1 MKSCVLT
8 AAQSTILSAALASA
22 AHQMEYLDR
31 GLIALRSGPGEVLVS
46 WRLLGDEPADAG
58 FHVYRSDDGAAP
70 VRLTDSP
77 LTGATRYVDTA
88 AGSEQDHVYHVRAI
102 HAGVGQPISKGTTL
116 PADSPVQTYF
126 RMPLLKPA
134 DVPDDGTTAAHSFSA
149 NDASAADLD
158 GDGAYEI
165 ILKWDPSN
173 SKDNSQSGHTGR
185 VYIDA
190 YKPSGAMLWRIDLG
204 PNIRAGAHY
213 TQFIVYDF
221 DGDGKAELACRT
233 APGSVDGT
241 GSPVADP
248 AKWQN
253 AGGPARPTFSHA
265 TDYRNS
271 GGYVLSGPEFLT
283 FFDGETGAELVSTS
297 FIPFRDPDNLDH
309 SPTTTRIKTV
319 WGDNY
324 GNRIDRFL
332 AGAAYLDGTRPSL
345 LMCRGYYTRTFL
357 VAWDWRG
364 GTLTRRWVF
373 DSAAPGNSGYAG
385 QGAHS
390 LTVGDVDS
398 DGRDEIIYGA
408 CAIDDDGSGLYS
420 TGIGHGD
427 ALHLSDMDPDRPGLE
442 VWMVHETPSQYGVHG
457 SELHDAATGA
467 ILFSVPATVDIGRGV
482 AADIDPRTRGYEA
495 WSSRANLHDVDGNE
509 IVSSR
514 PSPMNFFCWWDGDLL
529 REMLDGTTVS
539 KWNWTSNNA
548 TTLLAASGVSS
559 NNTTKAT
566 PCLSA
571 DLFGDWREEIVWR
584 ESDSSAL
591 RIHTTPIPTDL
602 RLPTLMHD
610 RQYRLAI
617 AWQNVG
623 YNQPP
628 HPGFYLGDGMGTP
641 PHAEF
646 TFVTPPDAPEPVAGR
661 FPAWLAARGLDPGLD
676 PNLDHDGNG
685 MTLFAEY
692 AFDLPGPPPLRMRQ
706 DGGTLTLDLAAV
718 RDELDYRIE
727 TTTDF
732 VEWTPLLTLA
742 GEAGPRAEIALT
754 GGEPRCFYRA
764 AALSGPGAPVLTEV
778 TTTMQAEDAAFN
790 GSLDSNHT
798 GFHGSGFI
806 NSAAS
811 GSFIEWSG
819 VDGGIGGAATLT
831 FRFALGA
838 TAARTG
844 RLVINGSAQDLTFAP
859 TGAWNAWATM
869 DVPASLP
876 AGPGNTIRLETNG
889 QDLANIDEISVT
901 VFSESP

>member
-1 MKSCVLT
+1 
-8 AAQSTILSAALASA
+8 
-22 AHQMEYLDR
+22 
-31 GLIALRSGPGEVLVS
+31 
-46 WRLLGDEPADAG
+46 
-58 FHVYRSDDGAAP
+58 
-70 VRLTDSP
+70 
-77 LTGATRYVDTA
+77 
-88 AGSEQDHVYHVRAI
+88 
-102 HAGVGQPISKGTTL
+102 
-116 PADSPVQTYF
+116 
-126 RMPLLKPA
+126 
-134 DVPDDGTTAAHSFSA
+134 
-149 NDASAADLD
+149 
-158 GDGAYEI
+158 
-165 ILKWDPSN
+165 
-173 SKDNSQSGHTGR
+173 
-185 VYIDA
+185 
-190 YKPSGAMLWRIDLG
+190 
-204 PNIRAGAHY
+204 
-213 TQFIVYDF
+213 
-221 DGDGKAELACRT
+221 
-233 APGSVDGT
+233 
-241 GSPVADP
+241 
-248 AKWQN
+248 
-253 AGGPARPTFSHA
+253 
-265 TDYRNS
+265 
-271 GGYVLSGPEFLT
+271 
-283 FFDGETGAELVSTS
+283 
-297 FIPFRDPDNLDH
+297 
-309 SPTTTRIKTV
+309 
-319 WGDNY
+319 
-324 GNRIDRFL
+324 
-332 AGAAYLDGTRPSL
+332 
-345 LMCRGYYTRTFL
+345 
-357 VAWDWRG
+357 
-364 GTLTRRWVF
+364 
-373 DSAAPGNSGYAG
+373 
-385 QGAHS
+385 
-390 LTVGDVDS
+390 
-398 DGRDEIIYGA
+398 
-408 CAIDDDGSGLYS
+408 
-420 TGIGHGD
+420 
-427 ALHLSDMDPDRPGLE
+427 SDMDPDRPGLE

-661 FPAWLAARGLDPGLD
+661 FPTWLAARGLDPGLD

-706 DGGTLTLDLAAV
+706 DGGTLTLDLAAA

-798 GFHGSGFI
+798 GFSTIIRADGNIRYSTAIWVIPVTANLVLSWLFVMVLRI
-806 NSAAS
+806 
-811 GSFIEWSG
+811 G
-819 VDGGIGGAATLT
+819 VAGAALATVAGQAISAGMAVYFFF
-831 FRFALGA
+831 FRPNRSYQIK
-838 TAARTG
+838 AAYFKPDWRLIG
-844 RLVINGSAQDLTFAP
+844 EVLLIGFPSLAKNLSASLLVIVTNNLLKLTGGDA
-859 TGAWNAWATM
+859 GLAVYAI
-869 DVPASLP
+869 VSRLYASLNMP
-876 AGPGNTIRLETNG
+876 QTGIVQGMQPLVGFNFGQKKFARVQETIRLSLGASVIYGLLVLGLCLLFPAALISLLSQESLIISEGQIALRLLALSYPLTGIALITAASFQSIGRAKQALILTLGGILLVKLPVLLLAARIFALNG
-889 QDLANIDEISVT
+889 IWAAEAV
-901 VFSESP
+901 SELILCLVALFMLRQFRGKTPQYQVEQAG